1 MSGEAEKGVAE
12 MKKERTYIDKVHTW
26 GRIWCVM
33 ALALFLSVPVAM
45 CLHFGVWPET
55 GVVLKGVGGLW
66 LFLVTGVVEV
76 IAYSPMLGAGGTYLS
91 FISGNIMNLK
101 MPCAINAMENAKV
114 KANTEEGEVITTIA
128 ICSSIIVTT
137 VVIAVCVIVFAMNP
151 SFSKVMASDAFAPAF
166 RQVTYT
172 IFGSLAASYFIKH
185 WKISIFPI
193 AAVTVALIIT
203 NLEIGVLI
211 PIGVVLSML
220 GAHVMYKLKLV

>member
-1 MSGEAEKGVAE
+1 

-26 GRIWCVM
+26 GRIWCIV
-33 ALALFLSVPVAM
+33 ALFLFVSIPMAMSV
-45 CLHFGVWPET
+45 HFDVWPEM
-55 GVVLKGVGGLW
+55 GIVLKGVGGLW

-91 FISGNIMNLK
+91 FVSGNIMNLK

-137 VVIAVCVIVFAMNP
+137 IVIAVCVIVFAINP
-151 SFSKVMASDAFAPAF
+151 SFSELMASDAFQPAF

-193 AAVTVALIIT
+193 AAVTLVLVFVDPGIS
-203 NLEIGVLI
+203 VLI

-220 GAHVMYKLKLV
+220 GAHIMYKLKIV